1 MNKNKKSTIQKYS
14 DLIEK
19 YVEIIKKN
27 MISEFRAKEEIDF
40 LKITE
45 DYIFNDKK
53 NDMEIEH
60 IPSIIECV
68 YERVSGN
75 YGILDSLINDESIN
89 EIMVNGISKIF
100 IEQHGKLKEINNA
113 FTSKKELEEL
123 IRSFAINVHREINE
137 VNPIVDARLD
147 NGFRINGVLDNVAIN
162 GPILTIRK
170 FRNRSI
176 TLKDLIDLGS
186 ISDEINYLLSILVK
200 AKYNIFISGGT
211 SSGKTTFL
219 NALSGE
225 INHDE
230 RVIVIEDSA
239 ELFMNNINNK
249 VQMECR
255 SANSIGKGE
264 ITMSDLI
271 KTSLRMRP
279 DRIIVGEVRGHEVID
294 MIQAMSTGHDGSMST
309 GHGNSIAGMLH
320 RLETMYLMG
329 SEIPIASIRSQIANA
344 VDIFIH
350 LMRDENGKRKV
361 VEIAELVGF
370 YNDNYKLNYLFTTDS
385 ENNFKRTNNKLI
397 QREKLGGIADDR
409 F

>member
-1 MNKNKKSTIQKYS
+1 MNRNKKATIQKYS

-27 MISEFRAKEEIDF
+27 IISEFREEEKIDF

-45 DYIFNDKK
+45 DYIFNDKV
-53 NDMEIEH
+53 NDIEIEH
-60 IPSIIECV
+60 VPDIIECV

-147 NGFRINGVLDNVAIN
+147 NGFRVNGVLDNVAIN

-170 FRNRSI
+170 FRNKSI

-186 ISDEINYLLSILVK
+186 ISDEINRLLSILVK

-255 SANSIGKGE
+255 SSNSIGKGE

-309 GHGNSIAGMLH
+309 GHGNSIEGMLH

-370 YNDNYKLNYLFTTDS
+370 SNDNYKLNYLFKTDS
-385 ENNFKRTNNKLI
+385 ENNLKRTNNKLI
-397 QREKLGGIADDR
+397 QREKLGEVENDR